1 MQIDEMDTE
10 KLTSVYIKIRDALDA
25 KREEHKKELEGLKKQ
40 LDLVSAK
47 LLELLQDQ
55 NAQSIRTDSGTIMKG
70 VTTRYWASDWE
81 SMYDFI
87 KENDAFP
94 LLEQR
99 IHKTNMKKFLEENPD
114 KCPIGLQTDSKFSI
128 TVRRAKSK

>member
-1 MQIDEMDTE
+1 MSVDSLDTE
-10 KLTSVYIKIRDALDA
+10 KLTAVYIKIRDALDA
-25 KREEHKKELEGLKKQ
+25 KREQHKQELEDLKKQ
-40 LDLVSAK
+40 LDVVSAK
-47 LLELLQDQ
+47 LLEVLQEQ
-55 NAQSIRTDSGTIMKG
+55 NAQSIKTGSGTIMKG

-81 SMYDFI
+81 SMYEFI
-87 KENDAFP
+87 KDNDAFP

>member
-1 MQIDEMDTE
+1 MDTE
-10 KLTSVYIKIRDALDA
+10 QLTSVYIKIRDALDE
-25 KREEHKKELEGLKKQ
+25 KREQHKEELSELKDQ
-40 LDLVSAK
+40 LDLVSNK
-47 LLELLQDQ
+47 LLDILQEQ
-55 NAQSIRTDSGTIMKG
+55 NAQSMRTDVGTIMKG

-81 SMYDFI
+81 SMYEFI

-114 KCPIGLQTDSKFSI
+114 KLPIGLQTDSKFSI

>member
-1 MQIDEMDTE
+1 MDTE
-10 KLTSVYIKIRDALDA
+10 QLTSVYIKIRDALDE
-25 KREEHKKELEGLKKQ
+25 KREQHKEELRELKDQ
-40 LDLVSAK
+40 LDLVSNK
-47 LLELLQDQ
+47 LLDILQEQ
-55 NAQSIRTDSGTIMKG
+55 NAQSMRTDVGTIMKG

-81 SMYDFI
+81 SMYEFI

-114 KCPIGLQTDSKFSI
+114 KLPIGLQTDSKFSI

>member
-1 MQIDEMDTE
+1 MDTE
-10 KLTSVYIKIRDALDA
+10 QLTSVYIKIRDALDE
-25 KREEHKKELEGLKKQ
+25 KREQHKEELSELKDQ
-40 LDLVSAK
+40 LDLVSNK
-47 LLELLQDQ
+47 LLDILQEQ
-55 NAQSIRTDSGTIMKG
+55 NAQSMRTDVGTIMKS

-81 SMYDFI
+81 SMYEFI

-114 KCPIGLQTDSKFSI
+114 KLPIGLQTDSKFSI